1 MVINSDHNT
10 HRPMSEICDSAR
22 WTGELPSLRE
32 RYAANQPY
40 PHVVLDDFLAPEI
53 YAAALREFP
62 GTDRAEWTN
71 YFHVNEHKRA
81 NVDPATWAPTLR
93 MIAEVL
99 TGDEFLAWV
108 SALSGFDDLVADWS
122 MDGGGLHQCLTGGF
136 LNVHADFTA
145 HHRVHTWRRRVN
157 LLLYLNEEWRPE
169 WNGELELWSADMAR
183 CDATVMPLGNR
194 VLLFTTE
201 VDAFHGHP
209 TPLECP
215 DGVARQSMA
224 LYFFSEE
231 DHPIRNSTDYRARP
245 GDGWRSAMIYLDKV
259 ALRGY
264 DVVKRRVKISDRAVS
279 RIMQLFRR

>member
-1 MVINSDHNT
+1 MSD
-10 HRPMSEICDSAR
+10 ICDSMR
-22 WTGELPSLRE
+22 WTEELPSLRQ
-32 RYAANQPY
+32 RYAANQPF
-40 PHVVLDDFLAPEI
+40 PHIVLDDFLAPEV
-53 YAAALREFP
+53 YASALREFP
-62 GTDRAEWTN
+62 GTDRAAWTN
-71 YFHVNEHKRA
+71 YIHVNERKRA
-81 NVDPATWAPTLR
+81 SVDTATWGPALR

-145 HHRVHTWRRRVN
+145 HHRVDNWRRRVN
-157 LLLYLNEEWRPE
+157 LLLYLNEEWRSE
-169 WNGELELWSADMAR
+169 WNGELELWSSDMSR

-215 DGVARQSMA
+215 DGIARQSMA
-224 LYFFSEE
+224 LYYFSEE
-231 DHPIRNSTDYRARP
+231 DHPIRHSTDYRARP
-245 GDGWRSAMIYLDKV
+245 GDGWRSAMIYLDKT

-264 DVVKRRVKISDRAVS
+264 DAVKRRMKISDRAVS
-279 RIMQLFRR
+279 RVMQLFRR